1 MENHRLIAVTAL
13 AGRMDSNSLW
23 IAAITTVVF
32 TALARFMRGVSRSG
46 AVAGAVICF
55 ALIASAGLGAFIGLI
70 SVFALT
76 WIATRFG
83 YRRKQIL
90 GIAERPEGRKSSQ
103 VSANLGV
110 AAACAILYSLS
121 HRNSLFLVAMVAA
134 FAEAGADTVS
144 SELGQAA
151 NRQPRLITTWESVP
165 AGTNGAVSIIG
176 TVSGVLSAAVIAG
189 ISAAVGL
196 LPWQHL
202 PNCLG
207 AAAAGMFFDSILGAS
222 LGRHEHCQKHG
233 MGRCSRNILLNFSG
247 FRFLGRNQQNEGEL
261 GSHVWRSRD
270 CLHHYV
276 LLQAAAI

>member
-110 AAACAILYSLS
+110 GRLVRSYTPYHTATLFSWLRWLLLLRKLVPTLYRASWGRLRTAS
-121 HRNSLFLVAMVAA
+121 HA
-134 FAEAGADTVS
+134 
-144 SELGQAA
+144 
-151 NRQPRLITTWESVP
+151 
-165 AGTNGAVSIIG
+165 
-176 TVSGVLSAAVIAG
+176 
-189 ISAAVGL
+189 
-196 LPWQHL
+196 
-202 PNCLG
+202 
-207 AAAAGMFFDSILGAS
+207 
-222 LGRHEHCQKHG
+222 
-233 MGRCSRNILLNFSG
+233 
-247 FRFLGRNQQNEGEL
+247 
-261 GSHVWRSRD
+261 
-270 CLHHYV
+270 
-276 LLQAAAI
+276 

>member
-1 MENHRLIAVTAL
+1 MASYRLIAVTTL
-13 AGRMDSNSLW
+13 SGIIRSNSLW

-76 WIATRFG
+76 WIATRSG
-83 YRRKQIL
+83 YRRKQTL
-90 GIAERPEGRKSSQ
+90 GIAERPEGRKASQ

-176 TVSGVLSAAVIAG
+176 TVSGVLSANCTVSTSGNGLPGGDQAWLAVR
-189 ISAAVGL
+189 S
-196 LPWQHL
+196 LPQL
-202 PNCLG
+202 EIG
-207 AAAAGMFFDSILGAS
+207 
-222 LGRHEHCQKHG
+222 
-233 MGRCSRNILLNFSG
+233 
-247 FRFLGRNQQNEGEL
+247 
-261 GSHVWRSRD
+261 
-270 CLHHYV
+270 
-276 LLQAAAI
+276 

>member
-1 MENHRLIAVTAL
+1 MANHRLTAVMTL
-13 AGRMDSNSLW
+13 AGIMGSNSPW
-23 IAAITTVVF
+23 IAAIVAAVFTTV
-32 TALARFMRGVSRSG
+32 ARVVKGVRRSG

-55 ALIASAGLGAFIGLI
+55 ALIASAGLGAFVALI

-83 YRRKQIL
+83 YRRKQTL
-90 GIAERPEGRKSSQ
+90 GIAERPEGRKASQ

-151 NRQPRLITTWESVP
+151 NRQPRLITTWEPVP
-165 AGTNGAVSIIG
+165 TGTNGAVSIIG
-176 TVSGVLSAAVIAG
+176 TLAGVLSAAVIAG
-189 ISAAVGL
+189 ISIAVGL
-196 LPWQHL
+196 LPWQYL

-207 AAAAGMFFDSILGAS
+207 AATAGMFFDSVLGAS
-222 LGRHEHCQKHG
+222 LERQGRIG
-233 MGRCSRNILLNFSG
+233 NDAVNLLSTLLAAIL
-247 FRFLGRNQQNEGEL
+247 
-261 GSHVWRSRD
+261 
-270 CLHHYV
+270 
-276 LLQAAAI
+276 AAATVPLFSLK

>member
-55 ALIASAGLGAFIGLI
+55 ALIASVGLGAFVGLI
-70 SVFALT
+70 AVFALT
-76 WIATRFG
+76 WIATRYG
-83 YRRKQIL
+83 YRRKQTL
-90 GIAERPEGRKSSQ
+90 GIAERPEGRKASQ

-110 AAACAILYSLS
+110 AAACAIFYRLS
-121 HRNSLFLVAMVAA
+121 QHNSLFLVAMVAA

-144 SELGQAA
+144 SDLVQAA

-176 TVSGVLSAAVIAG
+176 TVFGVLSAAVIAG

-207 AAAAGMFFDSILGAS
+207 AAAAGMFFDSIVGSSRERADRIGKSSVMLYIMLMDSLIAS
-222 LGRHEHCQKHG
+222 AIGQ
-233 MGRCSRNILLNFSG
+233 ILSIKL
-247 FRFLGRNQQNEGEL
+247 
-261 GSHVWRSRD
+261 
-270 CLHHYV
+270 
-276 LLQAAAI
+276 

>member
-1 MENHRLIAVTAL
+1 MANHRLTAVMTL
-13 AGRMDSNSLW
+13 AGIMGSNSPW
-23 IAAITTVVF
+23 IAAIVAVVF
-32 TALARFMRGVSRSG
+32 TTLARFVKGVSRSG

-55 ALIASAGLGAFIGLI
+55 ALIASAGLGAFVALI

-83 YRRKQIL
+83 YRRKQTL
-90 GIAERPEGRKSSQ
+90 GIAERPEGRKASQ

-207 AAAAGMFFDSILGAS
+207 AAAAGMIFDSILGAS
-222 LGRHEHCQKHG
+222 LERQGRIG
-233 MGRCSRNILLNFSG
+233 NDAVNLLST
-247 FRFLGRNQQNEGEL
+247 LL
-261 GSHVWRSRD
+261 AA
-270 CLHHYV
+270 V
-276 LLQAAAI
+276 LAAATVPFFSLK

>member
-1 MENHRLIAVTAL
+1 MENYRLIAVTAL

-32 TALARFMRGVSRSG
+32 TALARFIRGVSRSG

-55 ALIASAGLGAFIGLI
+55 TLIASAGLGAFIGLI

-176 TVSGVLSAAVIAG
+176 TLAGILSAAVIAG
-189 ISAAVGL
+189 ISIAVGL
-196 LPWQHL
+196 LPWQYL

-207 AAAAGMFFDSILGAS
+207 AATAGMFFDSVLGAS
-222 LGRHEHCQKHG
+222 LERQGRIGNDAVKLVG
-233 MGRCSRNILLNFSG
+233 TLVPAITAAGR
-247 FRFLGRNQQNEGEL
+247 
-261 GSHVWRSRD
+261 V
-270 CLHHYV
+270 
-276 LLQAAAI
+276 A

>member
-90 GIAERPEGRKSSQ
+90 GIAERPEGRKASQ

-110 AAACAILYSLS
+110 AAACAIFYSFS
-121 HRNSLFLVAMVAA
+121 HRNSLFLLAMVAA

-144 SELGQAA
+144 SELGETA
-151 NRQPRLITTWESVP
+151 NSQRRSCAKWYRVPSVRKR
-165 AGTNGAVSIIG
+165 AEAIIR
-176 TVSGVLSAAVIAG
+176 VLSALMCSKTTALIC
-189 ISAAVGL
+189 IS
-196 LPWQHL
+196 
-202 PNCLG
+202 
-207 AAAAGMFFDSILGAS
+207 
-222 LGRHEHCQKHG
+222 
-233 MGRCSRNILLNFSG
+233 
-247 FRFLGRNQQNEGEL
+247 
-261 GSHVWRSRD
+261 SH
-270 CLHHYV
+270 
-276 LLQAAAI
+276 

>member
-1 MENHRLIAVTAL
+1 MANHRLTAVMTL
-13 AGRMDSNSLW
+13 AGIMGSNSPW
-23 IAAITTVVF
+23 IAAIVAVVF
-32 TALARFMRGVSRSG
+32 TTLARFVKGVSRSG

-55 ALIASAGLGAFIGLI
+55 ALIASAGLGAFVALI

-83 YRRKQIL
+83 YRRKQTL
-90 GIAERPEGRKSSQ
+90 GIAERPEGRKASQ

-151 NRQPRLITTWESVP
+151 NRQPRLITTWEPVP
-165 AGTNGAVSIIG
+165 TGTNGAVSIIG
-176 TVSGVLSAAVIAG
+176 TLAGILSAAVIAG
-189 ISAAVGL
+189 ISIAVGL
-196 LPWQHL
+196 LPWQYL

-207 AAAAGMFFDSILGAS
+207 AATAGMFFDSVLGAS
-222 LGRHEHCQKHG
+222 LERQGRIG
-233 MGRCSRNILLNFSG
+233 NDAVNLLSTLLAAIL
-247 FRFLGRNQQNEGEL
+247 
-261 GSHVWRSRD
+261 
-270 CLHHYV
+270 
-276 LLQAAAI
+276 AAATVPLFSIK

>member
-32 TALARFMRGVSRSG
+32 TALARFIRGVSRSG

-55 ALIASAGLGAFIGLI
+55 TLIASAGLVAFIGLI

-90 GIAERPEGRKSSQ
+90 GIAERPEGRKASQ

-110 AAACAILYSLS
+110 AAACAIFYSFS
-121 HRNSLFLVAMVAA
+121 HRNSLFLLAMVAA
-134 FAEAGADTVS
+134 FAED
-144 SELGQAA
+144 
-151 NRQPRLITTWESVP
+151 
-165 AGTNGAVSIIG
+165 GAVSIIG
-176 TVSGVLSAAVIAG
+176 TLAGILSAAVIAG
-189 ISAAVGL
+189 ISIAVGL
-196 LPWQHL
+196 LPWQYL

-207 AAAAGMFFDSILGAS
+207 AATAGMFFDSVLGAS
-222 LGRHEHCQKHG
+222 LERQGRIG
-233 MGRCSRNILLNFSG
+233 NDAVNLLSTLLAAIL
-247 FRFLGRNQQNEGEL
+247 
-261 GSHVWRSRD
+261 
-270 CLHHYV
+270 
-276 LLQAAAI
+276 AAATVPLFSIK

>member
-90 GIAERPEGRKSSQ
+90 GIAEHPEGRKASQ

-110 AAACAILYSLS
+110 AAACAIFYSFS

-144 SELGQAA
+144 SELGQTA
-151 NRQPRLITTWESVP
+151 NRQPRLITTWEPVP
-165 AGTNGAVSIIG
+165 TGTNGAVSIIG
-176 TVSGVLSAAVIAG
+176 TLAGILSAAVIAG
-189 ISAAVGL
+189 ISIAVAL
-196 LPWQHL
+196 LPWQYL
-202 PNCLG
+202 PNCFG
-207 AAAAGMFFDSILGAS
+207 AATDRKS
-222 LGRHEHCQKHG
+222 
-233 MGRCSRNILLNFSG
+233 
-247 FRFLGRNQQNEGEL
+247 
-261 GSHVWRSRD
+261 V
-270 CLHHYV
+270 V
-276 LLQAAAI
+276 

>member
-32 TALARFMRGVSRSG
+32 TALALFMRGVSRSG

-76 WIATRFG
+76 WIATRSG
-83 YRRKQIL
+83 YRRKQTL
-90 GIAERPEGRKSSQ
+90 GIAERPEGRKASQ

-144 SELGQAA
+144 GELGQAG

-189 ISAAVGL
+189 ISAAVRL
-196 LPWQHL
+196 LPWQHV

-222 LGRHEHCQKHG
+222 LERQGRIG
-233 MGRCSRNILLNFSG
+233 NDAVNLLSTLLAAIL
-247 FRFLGRNQQNEGEL
+247 
-261 GSHVWRSRD
+261 
-270 CLHHYV
+270 
-276 LLQAAAI
+276 AAATVPFFSAK

>member
-1 MENHRLIAVTAL
+1 
-13 AGRMDSNSLW
+13 MDSNSLW

-55 ALIASAGLGAFIGLI
+55 ALIASAGLGAFVALI

-83 YRRKQIL
+83 YRRKQTL

-121 HRNSLFLVAMVAA
+121 HRNSLFFV
-134 FAEAGADTVS
+134 AEAGADTVS

-189 ISAAVGL
+189 ISVAVGL

-207 AAAAGMFFDSILGAS
+207 AAAVGMFFDSILGAS
-222 LGRHEHCQKHG
+222 LERQGRIG
-233 MGRCSRNILLNFSG
+233 NDAVNLLSTLLAAIL
-247 FRFLGRNQQNEGEL
+247 
-261 GSHVWRSRD
+261 
-270 CLHHYV
+270 
-276 LLQAAAI
+276 AAATVPFFSAK

>member
-90 GIAERPEGRKSSQ
+90 GIAERPEGRKASQ

-110 AAACAILYSLS
+110 AAACAIFYSFS
-121 HRNSLFLVAMVAA
+121 HRNSLFLLAMVAA

-144 SELGQAA
+144 SELGQTA
-151 NRQPRLITTWESVP
+151 NRQPRLITTWEPVP
-165 AGTNGAVSIIG
+165 TGTNGAVSIIG
-176 TVSGVLSAAVIAG
+176 TLAGILSAAVIAG
-189 ISAAVGL
+189 ISIAVGL
-196 LPWQHL
+196 LPWQYL

-207 AAAAGMFFDSILGAS
+207 AATAGMFFDSVLGAS
-222 LGRHEHCQKHG
+222 LERQGRIG
-233 MGRCSRNILLNFSG
+233 NDAVNLLSTLLAAIL
-247 FRFLGRNQQNEGEL
+247 
-261 GSHVWRSRD
+261 
-270 CLHHYV
+270 
-276 LLQAAAI
+276 AAATVPLFSIK

>member
-1 MENHRLIAVTAL
+1 MASYRLIAVTTL
-13 AGRMDSNSLW
+13 SGIIRSNSLW

-90 GIAERPEGRKSSQ
+90 GIAERREGRKSSQ

-189 ISAAVGL
+189 ISIAVGL

-222 LGRHEHCQKHG
+222 LERQGRIG
-233 MGRCSRNILLNFSG
+233 NDAVNLLST
-247 FRFLGRNQQNEGEL
+247 LL
-261 GSHVWRSRD
+261 AA
-270 CLHHYV
+270 V
-276 LLQAAAI
+276 LAAATVPFFSLK

>member
-1 MENHRLIAVTAL
+1 MASYRLIAVTTL
-13 AGRMDSNSLW
+13 SSIIRSNSLW

-32 TALARFMRGVSRSG
+32 TVLARFVKGVSRSG
-46 AVAGAVICF
+46 AAAGAVICF
-55 ALIASAGLGAFIGLI
+55 ALIASAGLGAFVALI

-83 YRRKQIL
+83 YRRKQTL

-176 TVSGVLSAAVIAG
+176 TVSVVLSAAVIG
-189 ISAAVGL
+189 GLSIRVGL

-207 AAAAGMFFDSILGAS
+207 AAAAGMFFDSIVGSSRERADRIGKSSVMLYIMLMDSLIAS
-222 LGRHEHCQKHG
+222 AIGQ
-233 MGRCSRNILLNFSG
+233 ILSIKL
-247 FRFLGRNQQNEGEL
+247 
-261 GSHVWRSRD
+261 
-270 CLHHYV
+270 
-276 LLQAAAI
+276 